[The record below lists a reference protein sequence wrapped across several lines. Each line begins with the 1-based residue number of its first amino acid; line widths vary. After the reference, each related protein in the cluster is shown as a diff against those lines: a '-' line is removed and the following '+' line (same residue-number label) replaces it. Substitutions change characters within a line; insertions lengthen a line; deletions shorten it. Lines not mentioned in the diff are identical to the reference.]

1 MKLAEIL
8 TTDLI
13 LYPVKAATKEEAIS
27 RLVDVLVKN
36 GKLTEPKEAKSAVF
50 KREEIMTTGVGKGV
64 ALPHGKYAHTEEVLI
79 SFGISK
85 DGVNFDAIDGQP
97 VHIFVLLLTPEKYP
111 GKHLKLLSKFSR
123 MLNIAECREELLAAD
138 SSEEIAEILYRYD
151 ETM

>member
-1 MKLAEIL
+1 MRLTEIL

-13 LYPVKAATKEEAIS
+13 LYPVKATTKEEVIS
-27 RLVDVLVKN
+27 RLIDVLVKN
-36 GKLTEPKEAKSAVF
+36 GKLTEPEEAKSAVI
-50 KREEIMTTGVGKGV
+50 KREEVMTTGVGKGV

-85 DGVNFDAIDGQP
+85 EGVNFDAIDSQP
-97 VHIFVLLLTPEKYP
+97 VYIFVLLLTPEKYP

-138 SSEEIAEILYRYD
+138 TAAEIAEILYRYD